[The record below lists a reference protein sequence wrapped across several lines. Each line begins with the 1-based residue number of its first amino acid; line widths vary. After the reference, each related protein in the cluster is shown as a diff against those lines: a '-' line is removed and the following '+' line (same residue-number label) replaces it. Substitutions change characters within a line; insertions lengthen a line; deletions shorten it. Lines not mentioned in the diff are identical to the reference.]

1 MHKYV
6 IEIIVNPADGSG
18 DVVSTLKE
26 TTFVAVS
33 AYQNT
38 NLTQL
43 KIDNNPFAKG
53 FRDRLRAAALH
64 PHMHTFA
71 SGIPSLPFY
80 SGEGYRSTTLI
91 GQSGKRDKS

>member
-6 IEIIVNPADGSG
+6 LELQITA
-18 DVVSTLKE
+18 LKSNKKPICIRLDATE
-26 TTFVAVS
+26 FVAVS

-53 FRDRLRAAALH
+53 FRDREIVPASSYPTFHH
-64 PHMHTFA
+64 PQYRPHTLDP
-71 SGIPSLPFY
+71 SMSLPGQYVY
-80 SGEGYRSTTLI
+80 SHTLV
-91 GQSGKRDKS
+91 